1 VIQPG
6 SLYGDR
12 LNQVDLRF
20 TKVVNTGGRSR
31 VDLNVDLFNAFN
43 SDAILTPLNTFG
55 PVWQLPLTVIQPRF
69 VKLSAR
75 WDF

>member
-1 VIQPG
+1 VF
-6 SLYGDR
+6 GDR
-12 LNQVDLRF
+12 LNEFDLRF
-20 TKVVNTGGRSR
+20 TKVVPVGHGN

-43 SDAILTPLNTFG
+43 SDAILTQNNTFG
-55 PVWQLPLTVIQPRF
+55 GAWQRPFSVIQPRF